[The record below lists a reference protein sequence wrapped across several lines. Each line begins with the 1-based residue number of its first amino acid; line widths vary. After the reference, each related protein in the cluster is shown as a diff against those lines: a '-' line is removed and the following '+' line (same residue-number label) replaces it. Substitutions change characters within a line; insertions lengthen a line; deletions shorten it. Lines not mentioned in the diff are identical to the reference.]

1 MEHISDYIVQINSL
15 NHNNLHDFLKSKLL
29 SINSRDITHTVFFK
43 TLSVILLNLPCYLK
57 ELNLKIN
64 KSAQSFV
71 ELWSDFNDNRYFYD
85 TRGFMRIKY
94 VKLSN
99 KGYLLSIPVKNGQTI
114 RINIDIKKI
123 VSINE

>member
-1 MEHISDYIVQINSL
+1 MI
-15 NHNNLHDFLKSKLL
+15 FLKVSYYLL
-29 SINSRDITHTVFFK
+29 TLVILLIQYFFK
-43 TLSVILLNLPCYLK
+43 KLYVILLNLPCYLK

-85 TRGFMRIKY
+85 TRGFMRIKK

-99 KGYLLSIPVKNGQTI
+99 NGYLVSIPVKNGQTI
-114 RINIDIKKI
+114 RINIDIKK
-123 VSINE
+123 

>member
-1 MEHISDYIVQINSL
+1 MI
-15 NHNNLHDFLKSKLL
+15 FLKVSYYLL
-29 SINSRDITHTVFFK
+29 TLVILFIQYFFK
-43 TLSVILLNLPCYLK
+43 KLYVILLNLLCYLK

-64 KSAQSFV
+64 KSPESFR
-71 ELWSDFNDNRYFYD
+71 EFWSDFNDNRYFYD

-99 KGYLLSIPVKNGQTI
+99 NGYLVSIPVKNGQTI

>member
-1 MEHISDYIVQINSL
+1 MEHISDYIVQNNSL

-85 TRGFMRIKY
+85 TRGFMRIKK

-99 KGYLLSIPVKNGQTI
+99 NGYLVSIPVKNGQTI
-114 RINIDIKKI
+114 RINIDIKK
-123 VSINE
+123 